1 MSKQNMRTKMT
12 ISLAVLALSAAL
24 ASVPAFAQQAP
35 GRNANDGGS
44 LAVSGGGQQPSARP
58 LYNSVS
64 QQKPTTP
71 SYSRN
76 ANDGG
81 MVNEP
86 SGAERNGTN
95 STPQQKP
102 GTPGR
107 NANDGGMV
115 Q

>member
-1 MSKQNMRTKMT
+1 MSKQNVRTKMT
-12 ISLAVLALSAAL
+12 VSLAAL
-24 ASVPAFAQQAP
+24 ALGATLASIPAFAQTP

-44 LAVSGGGQQPSARP
+44 VSAPGGGQSSGTKP

-71 SYSRN
+71 SYGRN

-86 SGAERNGTN
+86 SGGQPAGAT

-102 GTPGR
+102 SAPSR
-107 NANDGGMV
+107 NPNDGGVV